1 MVFLAMLKST
11 NEKVALKQINLEI
24 QKKKDLI
31 LLEIKVMRAL
41 NHPNLI
47 NLKEVRRSSKSH
59 Q

>member
-47 NLKEVRRSSKSH
+47 NLKEVGRFSKSH

>member
-1 MVFLAMLKST
+1 MLKST

-47 NLKEVRRSSKSH
+47 NLKEVGQFSKSH